1 MKFVASAGAGAQGQ
15 RAPPGQFPQGQRRG
29 GSPAVKGQRMLA
41 AQRISVE
48 ELQETPQFLPGVATR
63 VSAGQFA
70 AEHSRAAPQFQHSR
84 AGQQVERPPAGR
96 VLAK

>member
-1 MKFVASAGAGAQGQ
+1 
-15 RAPPGQFPQGQRRG
+15 
-29 GSPAVKGQRMLA
+29 MLA
-41 AQRISVE
+41 AQRIGVE

-84 AGQQVERPPAGR
+84 LIVITSLDANERSRYAFALEGLPVVHKPQLVQELPALLR
-96 VLAK
+96 AMLA